1 MRVKCYTKVTGVK
14 VLDLGRDC
22 KFLATNLST
31 MGSGTKEKPTVRVCS
46 GSLMDY
52 TTKENGKMVCR
63 TGGAP

>member
-22 KFLATNLST
+22 KYLATSLST
-31 MGSGTKEKPTVRVCS
+31 MGSGTKEKPTGRVCS

-52 TTKENGKMVCR
+52 TTKESGKMVCR
-63 TGGAP
+63 MGGVP